1 MSLFEIL
8 NLVGAEPVGFSFPL
22 CGFDRVYW
30 NATEVMNSLQRQVLY
45 FARYIKYSKV
55 LAVLKNYWQ
64 MAMIE
69 IIKDVDGAGRR
80 HMVISISAPKTF
92 SFGYVY
98 IHEDALSDGQA
109 KARGHHHWRFIKE
122 GSSMLRSCVKEIMD
136 TEATHKRE
144 PQQKTRRIAQDAQHE
159 YTL

>member
-1 MSLFEIL
+1 
-8 NLVGAEPVGFSFPL
+8 
-22 CGFDRVYW
+22 
-30 NATEVMNSLQRQVLY
+30 
-45 FARYIKYSKV
+45 
-55 LAVLKNYWQ
+55 
-64 MAMIE
+64 MAMLE
-69 IIKDVDGAGRR
+69 IIKNVDGAGRR
-80 HMVISISAPKTF
+80 HMLSPFLPFETF